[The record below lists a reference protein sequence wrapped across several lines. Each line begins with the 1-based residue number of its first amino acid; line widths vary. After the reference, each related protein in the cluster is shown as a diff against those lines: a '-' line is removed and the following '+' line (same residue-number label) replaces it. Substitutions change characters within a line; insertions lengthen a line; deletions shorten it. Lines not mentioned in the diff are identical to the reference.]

1 MDEIIGQGER
11 LATKLLSQLFKEVKT
26 QVPLSTLLEP
36 SLYKE
41 MGSRALKETLDI
53 VVYRPK
59 PLVVRIQ
66 DDRHK
71 TKAFGIVDNRQRWEL
86 EASGCD
92 VVDVWKEDCPRLFE
106 EKKIDASMEE
116 LKRVLRNYLD

>member
-1 MDEIIGQGER
+1 MDEMIGQGER

-26 QVPLSTLLEP
+26 QVPLISLLSPEMK
-36 SLYKE
+36 LE

-59 PLVVRIQ
+59 PLVIRIQ

-71 TKAFGIVDNRQRWEL
+71 TKAFGIIDNRQRWEL
-86 EASGCD
+86 ESSGCD
-92 VVDVWKEDCPRLFE
+92 VVDIWKDDCPRLFE
-106 EKKIDASMEE
+106 EKKVEASMEE
-116 LKRVLRNYLD
+116 LKRALQNYLD

>member
-1 MDEIIGQGER
+1 MDEMIGQGER

-26 QVPLSTLLEP
+26 QVPLISLLSPEMK
-36 SLYKE
+36 LE

-59 PLVVRIQ
+59 PLVIRIQ

-71 TKAFGIVDNRQRWEL
+71 TKAFGIIDNRQRWEL
-86 EASGCD
+86 ESSGCD
-92 VVDVWKEDCPRLFE
+92 VVDIWKEDCPRLFE
-106 EKKIDASMEE
+106 EKKVEASMEE
-116 LKRVLRNYLD
+116 LKRALQNYLD

>member
-1 MDEIIGQGER
+1 MIGQGER

-26 QVPLSTLLEP
+26 QVPLISLLSPEMK
-36 SLYKE
+36 LE

-59 PLVVRIQ
+59 PLVIRIQ

-71 TKAFGIVDNRQRWEL
+71 TKAFGIIDNRQRWEL
-86 EASGCD
+86 ESSGCD
-92 VVDVWKEDCPRLFE
+92 VVDIWKEDCPRLFE
-106 EKKIDASMEE
+106 EKKVEASMEE
-116 LKRVLRNYLD
+116 LKRALQNYLD